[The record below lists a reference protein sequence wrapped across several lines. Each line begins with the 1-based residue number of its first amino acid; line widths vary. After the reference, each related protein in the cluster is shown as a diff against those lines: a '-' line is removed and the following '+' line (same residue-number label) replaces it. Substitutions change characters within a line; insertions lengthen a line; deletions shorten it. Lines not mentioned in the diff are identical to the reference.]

1 MYLKCNKFFVN
12 QIFAFAKQLTL
23 KLSHNH
29 FKVGPAVSLP
39 FVA

>member
-12 QIFAFAKQLTL
+12 YILARGKLSML